1 MGERGISDLQEPR
14 FAEYWVAMAVDDD
27 EARLLDAAT
36 GVEYDRRAAGVL
48 VGEANEYGSLLA
60 LQFRAEHDDEPMGQS
75 FREAE
80 DAYEKLRSLAGLDGE
95 PQTRGMTTTVHLRW
109 LPVGLPLISLAALPP
124 PPAHALSCGAA
135 ARVSPREGA

>member
-1 MGERGISDLQEPR
+1 MGERGSSDLQEPR

-36 GVEYDRRAAGVL
+36 GVEYDPRVAGVL

-109 LPVGLPLISLAALPP
+109 LPVGSLAGRRA
-124 PPAHALSCGAA
+124 PAAAGDAPSRGAA